1 MMTGSPLD
9 MGRTHGHTC
18 KDKINE
24 AYAKF
29 CHFEKL
35 PKDLSKKLVSLF
47 LTNIESEFPDFI
59 IEMKGIAAGANLKL
73 EQIAEL
79 TLWEELKAFSHEVN
93 SFGACTSIAFLQNSV
108 GPIVGKTTDIEIF
121 QRPYYVLQLITPDD
135 GYKLISLG
143 KVGSTKTEVGLN
155 EKGLCVATG
164 STLPLDREMD
174 FGIERMTLARAA
186 LQYCSNVNEAL
197 ILISKYNL
205 IRLGLYFLLVD
216 REGRACVVEKSAS
229 HQDVRFPNQRKTIF
243 ATNFYLTPKMSP
255 LMDKS
260 AFYYQNALERYINLT
275 VLSET
280 NLIDEELEGMQK
292 LLSNHNP
299 LGPIC
304 AHFEEIGMCSYYA
317 SIMIP
322 KENRF
327 LITDGYPCESEYSS
341 FSL

>member
-1 MMTGSPLD
+1 MAGSPLD
-9 MGRTHGHTC
+9 MGKAHGHTFRYQ
-18 KDKINE
+18 INE
-24 AYAKF
+24 AYAEF

-35 PKDLSKKLVSLF
+35 PEDLPKKWISLF
-47 LTNIESEFPDFI
+47 LRRLECEFPDFVS
-59 IEMKGIAAGANLKL
+59 EMRGIATETNLNI

-79 TLWEELKAFSHEVN
+79 TLWEELKAASHEIN
-93 SFGACTSIAFLQNSV
+93 SFGACTSVAFLQTSIGSV
-108 GPIVGKTTDIEIF
+108 VGKTTDIESF
-121 QRPYYVLQLITPDD
+121 QRPYYVLQSITPDN
-135 GYKLISLG
+135 GYRLLSLG
-143 KVGSTKTEVGLN
+143 KVGSTKAEVGLN
-155 EKGLCVATG
+155 EKGLCIATG
-164 STLPLDREMD
+164 STLPLDRRID

-186 LQYCSNVNEAL
+186 LQYCSNVDEAL
-197 ILISKYNL
+197 SLISKYNL

-216 REGRACVVEKSAS
+216 REGKACVVEKSVS
-229 HQDVRFPNQRKTIF
+229 HQNVRFPNQRKTIF

-255 LMDKS
+255 FMDKS

-275 VLSET
+275 VLLET
-280 NLIDEELEGMQK
+280 NLINEELEGMQK

-322 KENRF
+322 NENRF
-327 LITDGYPCESEYSS
+327 LITDGYPCESEYNS